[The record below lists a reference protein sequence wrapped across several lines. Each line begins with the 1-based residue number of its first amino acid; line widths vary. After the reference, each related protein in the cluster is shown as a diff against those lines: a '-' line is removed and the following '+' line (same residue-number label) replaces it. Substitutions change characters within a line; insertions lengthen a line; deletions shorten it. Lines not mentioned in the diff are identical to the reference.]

1 MEFFLILAALYVL
14 ASWLERAKLD
24 DLKEDYERWKKRQG
38 K

>member
-14 ASWLERAKLD
+14 ASWLEQATLNH
-24 DLKEDYERWKKRQG
+24 LKEDYERWKKRQG